1 MGGRVR
7 LKNDIR
13 LVITEI
19 GGTYTEIII
28 LFFMLSTYIVGHFYV
43 KSQEENKLY
52 LGEGRSYS
60 ETVYPLA
67 LEHSWH

>member
-19 GGTYTEIII
+19 GGTYVEIII
-28 LFFMLSTYIVGHFYV
+28 LFFT
-43 KSQEENKLY
+43 
-52 LGEGRSYS
+52 
-60 ETVYPLA
+60 
-67 LEHSWH
+67 